1 MENPFIVL
9 LQIVNAFDA
18 IGIDYVVVGSLASSI
33 HGDYRA
39 SADIDVIADLGSD
52 QIEPLVNAL
61 KDDFYIDDFAVRK
74 AVKHGR
80 SFNAIHLTA
89 IFKVDIFVATSV
101 LAKQQLARRELHSL
115 TSGIPRSVWVATAE
129 DTILA
134 KLHWYRLG
142 GEISELQWRD
152 VMGVLATQGSR
163 LDLGYLRL
171 WAEQIGVLDLFE
183 RALDE
188 SH

>member
-39 SADIDVIADLGSD
+39 SADIDVIADLTAN

-80 SFNAIHLTA
+80 SFNAIHLSA

-101 LAKQQLARRELHSL
+101 LAKQQLARRELHTL
-115 TSGIPRSVWVATAE
+115 TSDIPQSVWVATPE
-129 DTILA
+129 DTVLA

-152 VMGVLATQGSR
+152 IMGVMATQGSR
-163 LDLGYLRL
+163 LDLDYLRL
-171 WAEQIGVLDLFE
+171 WAEQVGVLDLFE
-183 RALDE
+183 RALE
-188 SH
+188 QSH